1 MKAIS
6 GYGIIHGDI
15 KPDNI
20 LYSRTGN
27 DIQIVI
33 SDFSFANGRF
43 GGTPMFM
50 APEGLTNRVLEKT
63 DIYSFG
69 ITILLLRYGPDV
81 IIGGLFESVMSEN
94 LELIRN
100 IFMSKP
106 TISLVSQMIQ
116 YDPVSRPNLEII
128 QKTMKSNK

>member
-1 MKAIS
+1 
-6 GYGIIHGDI
+6 
-15 KPDNI
+15 
-20 LYSRTGN
+20 
-27 DIQIVI
+27 
-33 SDFSFANGRF
+33 
-43 GGTPMFM
+43 MFM

-81 IIGGLFESVMSEN
+81 TIGGLFESLMSEN

-106 TISLVSQMIQ
+106 TISLVSQMIK